1 MRNER
6 SIKNK
11 MPIIGEDL
19 LEQFSVGDLVS
30 WKRLV
35 QDKTGIVLE
44 IFIAEASSRQFPFAK
59 VYIMGEDRR
68 DNVLLS
74 NLTNLSRVQD

>member
-35 QDKTGIVLE
+35 QDKTGIILE
-44 IFIAEASSRQFPFAK
+44 IFITEASSRQFPFAK
-59 VYIMGEDRR
+59 IYIMGEDTR

>member
-35 QDKTGIVLE
+35 QDKTGIILE
-44 IFIAEASSRQFPFAK
+44 IFITEASSRQFPFAK
-59 VYIMGEDRR
+59 IYIMGEDIR

>member
-1 MRNER
+1 MHEEL
-6 SIKNK
+6 
-11 MPIIGEDL
+11 PTIGKEL
-19 LEQFSVGDLVS
+19 IEQFSVGDLVS

-35 QDKTGIVLE
+35 EDKTGIVLE

-59 VYIMGEDRR
+59 VYIMGEDLR

>member
-6 SIKNK
+6 SIKDK

-35 QDKTGIVLE
+35 QDKTGIILE
-44 IFIAEASSRQFPFAK
+44 IFITEASSRQFPFAK
-59 VYIMGEDRR
+59 IYIMGEDMR

>member
-11 MPIIGEDL
+11 MPVIGEDL

-30 WKRLV
+30 WKRLCD
-35 QDKTGIVLE
+35 DKTGIILK
-44 IFIAEASSRQFPFAK
+44 IFITEASSRQFPFAK
-59 VYIMGEDRR
+59 IYIMGEDTR

>member
-1 MRNER
+1 VYEEL
-6 SIKNK
+6 
-11 MPIIGEDL
+11 PIIGKDL
-19 LEQFSVGDLVS
+19 IEQFSVGDLVS

-35 QDKTGIVLE
+35 QDKTGIILE
-44 IFIAEASSRQFPFAK
+44 IFITEASSRQFPFAK
-59 VYIMGEDRR
+59 IYIMGEDIR

>member
-35 QDKTGIVLE
+35 QDKTGIILE
-44 IFIAEASSRQFPFAK
+44 IFITEASSRQFPFAK
-59 VYIMGEDRR
+59 IYIMGEDMR

>member
-6 SIKNK
+6 SIKDK

-35 QDKTGIVLE
+35 QDKTGIILE
-44 IFIAEASSRQFPFAK
+44 IFITEASSRQFPFAK
-59 VYIMGEDRR
+59 IYIMGEDIR